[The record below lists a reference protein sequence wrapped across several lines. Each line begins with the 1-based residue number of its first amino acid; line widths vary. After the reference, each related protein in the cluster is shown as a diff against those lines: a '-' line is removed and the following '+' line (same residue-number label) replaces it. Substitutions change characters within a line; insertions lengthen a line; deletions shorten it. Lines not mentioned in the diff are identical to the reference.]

1 MHQENYILIVLYSYI
16 AAMLYFT
23 KIRDVKSP
31 TRWTSVSSWLD
42 FYIPNELGKLDVKVT
57 PTLWVTEQIDVVDV
71 ENKKIMIPAWHWVLI
86 PSWLKVQ
93 LEEWDE
99 NYTYEMVLYNKS
111 WVAVKYNLLVW
122 ANVIDNDYRGEF
134 NIHLINC
141 WSAPVRLDFGQKI
154 VQWIIRRVYLEQ
166 PEEIS
171 LEVYEANANTERGEW
186 WFGSTWT
193 K

>member
-1 MHQENYILIVLYSYI
+1 
-16 AAMLYFT
+16 MLYFT

-31 TRWTSVSSWLD
+31 TRGTSVSSGID
-42 FYIPNELGKLDVKVT
+42 FYIPNELVPEDVSFTPKEWLNSKKLDRSEMVSTKT
-57 PTLWVTEQIDVVDV
+57 KTIR
-71 ENKKIMIPAWHWVLI
+71 IPAGYGVLI
-86 PSWLKVQ
+86 PSWLKIL

-111 WVAVKYNLLVW
+111 GVAVKYNLLVG
-122 ANVIDNDYRGEF
+122 ANVIDNDYRWEF

-141 WSAPVRLDFGQKI
+141 STEDVVLEFGQKI

-166 PEEIS
+166 PEEIAF
-171 LEVYEANANTERGEW
+171 ETYESNSNTERGEG

-193 K
+193 H

>member
-1 MHQENYILIVLYSYI
+1 MTTQFK
-16 AAMLYFT
+16 FT

-31 TRWTSVSSWLD
+31 VRWTAVSSWID
-42 FYIPNELGKLDVKVT
+42 FFIPNALTPDDVKFT
-57 PTLWVTEQIDVVDV
+57 PTLGNPLLNPIHYVGDG
-71 ENKKIMIPAWHWVLI
+71 KIIIPGGYGVLI
-86 PSWLKVQ
+86 PSWLKV
-93 LEEWDE
+93 LMGWDVDW
-99 NYTYEMVLYNKS
+99 TYEMVLYNKS

-134 NIHLINC
+134 NIHLIN
-141 WSAPVRLDFGQKI
+141 PTNDRVIVEFGQKI
-154 VQWIIRRVYLEQ
+154 VQWIIRKVYLPE

-171 LEVYEANANTERGEW
+171 NEEYELNANTERGEG

>member
-1 MHQENYILIVLYSYI
+1 MFLYSYI

-31 TRWTSVSSWLD
+31 TRGTSVSSWLD

-71 ENKKIMIPAWHWVLI
+71 ENKKIMIPVWHGVLI
-86 PSWLKVQ
+86 PSGLKVQ
-93 LEEWDE
+93 LEWGDQETF
-99 NYTYEMVLYNKS
+99 TYEMVLYNKS
-111 WVAVKYNLLVW
+111 GVAVKYNLLVW

-154 VQWIIRRVYLEQ
+154 VQGIVRKVYLEQ
-166 PEEIS
+166 PEEIA
-171 LEVYEANANTERGEW
+171 LEVYEANANTERGTG
-186 WFGSTWT
+186 WFWSTGI

>member
-1 MHQENYILIVLYSYI
+1 
-16 AAMLYFT
+16 MLYFT

-31 TRWTSVSSWLD
+31 TRGTSVSSWLD

-122 ANVIDNDYRGEF
+122 ANVIDNDYRWEF

-166 PEEIS
+166 PEEIA

>member
-1 MHQENYILIVLYSYI
+1 
-16 AAMLYFT
+16 MLYFT

-141 WSAPVRLDFGQKI
+141 WSTPVRLDFGQKI

-166 PEEIS
+166 PEEIA